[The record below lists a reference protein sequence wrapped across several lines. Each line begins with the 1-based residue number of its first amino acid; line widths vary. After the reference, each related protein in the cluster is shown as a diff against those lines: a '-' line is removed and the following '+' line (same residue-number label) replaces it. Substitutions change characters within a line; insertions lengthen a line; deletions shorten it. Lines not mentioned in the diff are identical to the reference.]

1 MLKNCFKI
9 DFVLSIGDQMYESE
23 DDQTKEKLLQ
33 IFDEK
38 SCWELHYFK
47 EWFWNWIIHKLIYN
61 EQENIQKLLKNQDHK

>member
-47 EWFWNWIIHKLIYN
+47 E
-61 EQENIQKLLKNQDHK
+61 